1 MKTKRLTFVTLT
13 AAALLLFSSA
23 GWTADDDA
31 EATIRLMDTAE
42 ADESEAVTKVL
53 AIPVHLMQ
61 EASQTGQA
69 KAIEKAENALKNAAE
84 QGEKKGFDR
93 VGMPG
98 RGRTED
104 ARDRN
109 AEMSEKATENRE
121 NRGRSEDRPEPPE
134 GPPDSR

>member
-13 AAALLLFSSA
+13 AASLLLFSAA

-31 EATIRLMDTAE
+31 EATIRLMGAAE
-42 ADESEAVTKVL
+42 AELPQAVMKEI
-53 AIPVHLMQ
+53 AIPTNLMNAG
-61 EASQTGQA
+61 EDAEKRA
-69 KAIEKAENALKNAAE
+69 VEKAERGLARANERGNRFDNGQLKAEEAL
-84 QGEKKGFDR
+84 DR
-93 VGMPG
+93 K
-98 RGRTED
+98 
-104 ARDRN
+104 